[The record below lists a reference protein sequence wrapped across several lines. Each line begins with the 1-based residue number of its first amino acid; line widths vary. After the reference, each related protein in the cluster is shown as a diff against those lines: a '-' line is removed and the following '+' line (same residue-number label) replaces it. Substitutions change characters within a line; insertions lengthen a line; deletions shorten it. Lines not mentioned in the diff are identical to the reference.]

1 VARLYDMG
9 SEVVPD
15 DRCSEV
21 APAEP
26 CRRKRSVEYLLEGES
41 VKTNR
46 HLARF
51 AASPYLNILLEDE
64 ASTALLSRSSRSL
77 RKEIIEAYAVLEQ
90 VEGALRDA
98 GAAHSSPATLID
110 LCSGKGF
117 LSVVLALEFPAAAV
131 LMVDSNASI
140 KLGHVSSR
148 PNLHFLRADVLAPG
162 FGPLLTC
169 SLENLRA
176 GRPLRPVPLE
186 GGQSAASLARAAR
199 RSAAA
204 VSAGTAAAAMAPPAA
219 AAPSAAAAGAPSA
232 NAISAQQN
240 SPITGC
246 PPACVAAAPSLPRPP
261 CVVVGMHLC
270 GPLSPRAVELFGELT
285 AIDALILAPCCLDK
299 R

>member
-1 VARLYDMG
+1 MADAPEM
-9 SEVVPD
+9 VPD
-15 DRCSEV
+15 DRCSVV

-26 CRRKRSVEYLLEGES
+26 RMRKRSVEYLLEGES

-51 AASPYLNILLEDE
+51 AASSYLSTLLDDE

-90 VEGALRDA
+90 VEDALRDA
-98 GAAHSSPATLID
+98 GEMHGSPSTLID

-131 LMVDSNASI
+131 LMVDSNAAI

-162 FGPLLTC
+162 FGSLLTS
-169 SLENLRA
+169 SLEDLRA
-176 GRPLRPVPLE
+176 GRPLRAVPLA
-186 GGQSAASLARAAR
+186 GGQKAAGLARAAR

-204 VSAGTAAAAMAPPAA
+204 TSAATAPAAIAPPAA
-219 AAPSAAAAGAPSA
+219 AAPSAAAAAAGASQDSA
-232 NAISAQQN
+232 L
-240 SPITGC
+240 TEC
-246 PPACVAAAPSLPRPP
+246 PPSRATSVPSLPRAP

-270 GPLSPRAVELFGELT
+270 GPLSPRAVALFGELT

-299 R
+299 Q